1 MASSLTRSNSKV
13 LVINALWSTCGSLS
27 SLQTY
32 LSMLIIVEYLLW
44 LIFRISKVLAIIIIP
59 IIIRYLCTFRSSEM
73 WFDDVDPEDLEE
85 VTGKRIK
92 TSNELEPSD
101 VLFTGKFEG
110 FV

>member
-1 MASSLTRSNSKV
+1 M
-13 LVINALWSTCGSLS
+13 
-27 SLQTY
+27 
-32 LSMLIIVEYLLW
+32 
-44 LIFRISKVLAIIIIP
+44 IFKALAIIIIP
-59 IIIRYLCTFRSSEM
+59 IIIGYLCPFRASEM